1 VRRFLASGKNSQRL
15 GTVHLLFVSEEF
27 NPRLLYR
34 MSQFDTLG
42 VKYQT
47 DRAAAAIICVF
58 FMVSFRRVGKPADVT
73 GYTCGQDCIGGMH
86 ARN

>member
-1 VRRFLASGKNSQRL
+1 
-15 GTVHLLFVSEEF
+15 
-27 NPRLLYR
+27 